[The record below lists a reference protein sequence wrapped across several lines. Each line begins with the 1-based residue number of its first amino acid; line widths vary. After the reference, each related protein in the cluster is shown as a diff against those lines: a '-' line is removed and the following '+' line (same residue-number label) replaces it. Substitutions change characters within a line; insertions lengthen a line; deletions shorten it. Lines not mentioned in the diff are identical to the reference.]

1 MIIYILRHGQAEAQI
16 TSDEARK
23 LTQKGFFESEKVLAA
38 RLKELANIAAILAS
52 PLVRAQ
58 QTAQIAQQYFPAIPL
73 QTTEFLIPE
82 ADPNQLIDWLYRN
95 DASNP
100 GAILLV
106 SHQPM
111 VGKLLGLLCGK
122 PEGFYPMGTSS
133 LAAVEIQTIASGLGE
148 LLWLDH
154 AVH

>member
-23 LTQKGFFESEKVLAA
+23 LTQKGFFETEKVLAG
-38 RLKELANIAAILAS
+38 RLKELAAITAIWAS

-73 QTTEFLIPE
+73 HTAALLVPE
-82 ADPNQLIDWLYRN
+82 ADPKQLIDWLYTN
-95 DASNP
+95 CLSNT
-100 GAILLV
+100 GAVLLV
-106 SHQPM
+106 SHQPI
-111 VGKLLGLLCGK
+111 VGRLLGLLCGK

-133 LAAVEIQTIASGLGE
+133 LAAVEIQPVAAGFGE